1 MSEALRLAALVDRR
15 PWPNPPVGAVVVRDG
30 EVIGRGSHE
39 GPGTAHAEALALR
52 EAGARARGATLYCT
66 LEPCNHQ
73 GRTPPCTPDVV
84 ASGVARVVVAVRDP
98 NPKVAG
104 GGLEELLEAGI
115 AVTLGVCADEALELI
130 WPFVVTGAFG
140 RPFVCL
146 KTATSLDGRFAPAE
160 RAERAPVY
168 VTSEAAR
175 REVHVL
181 RRWSDVVLVGGATFR
196 ADLPR
201 LDTRMVTPEDACPSC
216 DPIPAVA
223 TSRVG
228 EELWAGRR
236 HIVFIPRL
244 RSGQVPRPRSGQA
257 FSSAGPTIVACDEC
271 NGGIDPASIVD
282 QLTGLGV
289 STLLVEGGPRLAA
302 SWLEAGLVDRWVSY
316 TAPVVL
322 GSGPGWPD
330 VRTAKNSVPTP
341 IPRVTDPS
349 HGTVIGEIGVGTEF
363 LPWTLTRVARCGPDM
378 KAVWDRVS
386 FAAARDRLTE
396 ESAVHAPSGGGA

>member
-1 MSEALRLAALVDRR
+1 MAEALRLAALVERR
-15 PWPNPPVGAVVVRDG
+15 PWPNPPVGAIVVRDG
-30 EVIGRGSHE
+30 EVIGRGSHQ
-39 GPGTAHAEALALR
+39 GPGTAHAEVLALR

-66 LEPCNHQ
+66 LEPCNHH
-73 GRTPPCTPDVV
+73 GRTPPCTPAVV

-104 GGLEELLEAGI
+104 GGLERLLEAGI
-115 AVTLGVCADEALELI
+115 TVTLGVCANEALELI

-160 RAERAPVY
+160 RPERAPVY
-168 VTSEAAR
+168 LTSEAAR
-175 REVHVL
+175 HEVHVL

-196 ADLPR
+196 ADAPR
-201 LDTRMVTPEDACPSC
+201 LDTRMVTPEDACPSG

-236 HIVFIPRL
+236 HIVFVPRL
-244 RSGQVPRPRSGQA
+244 RSGQA
-257 FSSAGPTIVACDEC
+257 FSSADCSVIVECDEC
-271 NGGIDPASIVD
+271 DGGIDPASIIER
-282 QLTGLGV
+282 LAGLGV

-302 SWLEAGLVDRWVSY
+302 SFLEAGLVDRWVSY

-322 GSGPGWPD
+322 GSGPRWPGF
-330 VRTAKNSVPTP
+330 TIENSPGLNFVAP
-341 IPRVTDPS
+341 
-349 HGTVIGEIGVGTEF
+349 
-363 LPWTLTRVARCGPDM
+363 VARN
-378 KAVWDRVS
+378 
-386 FAAARDRLTE
+386 
-396 ESAVHAPSGGGA
+396 